1 MLEVLRRIIQEVN
14 AAPDL
19 AQALT
24 IIVQRVKQAMA
35 ADVCSVYL
43 TDFANQQHVLMASD
57 GFNPEAI
64 GTVRLGPNEGLIGVV
79 CERAEPLNLDNAPDH
94 PRYRFIAETGEERY
108 HAFLGVPIIQHRKA
122 LGVVVVRQRARRKF
136 DESEVTL
143 LVTIAAQLAGAI
155 AHAEVSGGIN
165 GLHGEQWQGSRPI
178 EGLPGAPGVAV
189 GTAVV
194 IYPPTDLDAIPNR
207 KASDVEAEVAAFAGA
222 VAKVRDDI
230 ETIAARLSQTL
241 PAEDL
246 ALFDAYLHMLQGES
260 LVGKT
265 IARIR
270 LGLWAPA
277 ALRDTIAE
285 HTSAFEAMGDSYLS
299 ERASDV
305 RDLGLRLLVYLQTD
319 TRGQQHYPENTI
331 IVGEETTA
339 SMLAEVPLGRLAGVI
354 SVRGSSSSHVA
365 ILARAMGVPAVMGI
379 ADLSVARVDGREVV
393 VDGHRGRVYVQ
404 PTQVVRT
411 EYLRIA
417 QEERELSAGLA
428 ELRDVPAVT
437 LDGFHMPLYAN
448 TGLISDITSTLN
460 SGAEGI
466 GLYRT
471 EFPFMVRERFPGE
484 EEQRLIYRQV
494 LEAFAPRPVT
504 LRTLDIGGDK
514 SLPYFPIDEDNPFL
528 GWRGIRISLDH
539 PEIFLVQLRAMLR
552 ASRGLNNL
560 HLLLPMVST
569 PAEVDDSLILIKRA
583 HAELVETGE
592 DIVMPKIGVMIEVP
606 SAVYQSDAIAAR
618 VDFLS
623 VGSNDLT
630 QYLLAV
636 DRNNARVAGLYDALH
651 PAVLCALLHVVESA
665 HRNNKPVSVCGE
677 MAGDP
682 AAALLLLG
690 MGMDSLSMSVASLP
704 RVKWVI
710 RKFSRAQAR
719 SVLDEV
725 LKMEDSAAI
734 RRHLNTVLE
743 QAGLTGLVGRTN
755 KEALGAFK
763 AL

>member
-1 MLEVLRRIIQEVN
+1 MESPPPGPVRSMLDVLRRIIQEVN

-43 TDFANQQHVLMASD
+43 TDFVNHQHVLMASD
-57 GFNPEAI
+57 GLNPEAI
-64 GTVRLGPNEGLIGVV
+64 GAVRLGLNEGLIGVV

-108 HAFLGVPIIQHRKA
+108 HAFLGVPIIHHRKA
-122 LGVVVVRQRARRKF
+122 LGVVVVRQRAQRKF

-207 KASDVEAEVAAFAGA
+207 KATDVEAEVAAFAGA
-222 VAKVRDDI
+222 VAKVRSDI
-230 ETIAARLSQTL
+230 VVLAARLAETL
-241 PAEDL
+241 PVEDL
-246 ALFDAYLHMLQGES
+246 ALFDAYLQMLQGES

-265 IARIR
+265 VARIR
-270 LGLWAPA
+270 RGNWAPA

-285 HTSAFEAMGDSYLS
+285 HTSAFEAMGDAYLS

-331 IVGEETTA
+331 IVGEEITA
-339 SMLAEVPLGRLAGVI
+339 SMLAEVTPGRLAGVI

-393 VDGHRGRVYVQ
+393 VDGYRGRVYVQ

-428 ELRDVPAVT
+428 ELRDVQAVT

-471 EFPFMVRERFPGE
+471 EFPFMARERFPGE

-494 LEAFAPRPVT
+494 LGAFAPRPVT

-528 GWRGIRISLDH
+528 GWRGIRITLDH

-552 ASRGLNNL
+552 ASRGFNNL

-569 PAEVDDSLILIKRA
+569 LAEVDDSLILIKRA
-583 HAELVETGE
+583 HAELLEAGE

-651 PAVLCALLHVVESA
+651 PAVLRALLQVVESA
-665 HRNNKPVSVCGE
+665 RRNNKPVSVCGE

-690 MGMDSLSMSVASLP
+690 MGMDSLSMSPASLP
-704 RVKWVI
+704 RVKWMI

-719 SVLDEV
+719 LVLDEV

-734 RRHLNTVLE
+734 RRHLNTALE
-743 QAGLTGLVGRTN
+743 QAGLAGLVRSD
-755 KEALGAFK
+755 
-763 AL
+763 